1 MKKREAKKKHA
12 LSLILPIKTPGHTQ
26 KSAAAMA
33 KYDRAITVFSPD
45 GHL

>member
-1 MKKREAKKKHA
+1 LFFPFVH
-12 LSLILPIKTPGHTQ
+12 LLL
-26 KSAAAMA
+26 AMA